1 MLPLDGG
8 AEIALVKH
16 PANDLFQGLAPD
28 GENIL
33 FSSDRDGSTGLYLT
47 RIENGLPSGDPHLLK
62 SDIGQIEALGFKPS
76 GAFYYTT
83 QKELSDVYMAKL
95 DASGYAH
102 TPLEKMET
110 RFQGNN
116 RLPVYS
122 PDGTYLAYISVM
134 QPSIVNFNRGGGNM
148 LVIRSLEAKQEQ
160 RIIPELHQI
169 GYPCWSPDSKHIMVV
184 DFTENNTM
192 GLHQIDIQSG
202 QVKTIISP
210 DEGLSLFG
218 KHEYSPDGA
227 TLYYGKMDMETRVR
241 KVMSR
246 DLESGAEKTLYE
258 SKKFLQITLS
268 PDGLWLAV
276 NSRDLDLSTP
286 RAAMLL
292 LPTSG
297 GEVKDL
303 ITSKEGEGFYIG
315 FHGFCT
321 WTIDGKYILF
331 GRIVGPAG
339 NIICR
344 VPASGGEIEKIGV
357 AINNISNLKELT
369 EKRIQEEQKNLALT
383 LSDHF
388 EEEIT
393 DLAEKF
399 SDYWDRHN
407 IGQADG
413 MMLMDTFVLI
423 EQVFLLDDYGN
434 FIWPWFIDGFE
445 NRNIR
450 KSPARFH
457 TNFDQGERAEFIEK
471 DFSKAN
477 SKYLSALR
485 ASTNNLDS
493 VQSLNA
499 LARLSVK
506 KEDGKQAFIYYSSII
521 SKFPGICDSHGF
533 PYVYYAMPQLIRIS
547 NTKNRDQILQEMQSC
562 LVGMEDGRIPLNQ
575 SSLNILKQVND
586 WIDVESNSNTL
597 INKLK
602 ESIQKIRYRLSFID
616 RNKEVIREYLRTDN
630 KNIFPR
636 INIEYHALNG
646 PKPNGGE
653 LVLINDN
660 DEYAR
665 GFSILIE
672 QLWAKSTIGNL
683 ISGTEFEYELEL
695 GQIGNRTNASESPH
709 ATFFEISTYFPGY
722 YVLIKLQE
730 ESLIDEFVKRRSW
743 IYGIALTMLLGGMV
757 LGILLILRDISRE
770 AHLAQLRA
778 DFISNVTH
786 ELKTPL
792 TSIQLFT
799 ESIALKRIKTAAQKK
814 EYLQIILKE
823 TESLKRMI
831 NNILDSSREGRGKR
845 EYHFKEVNI
854 SAQVNT
860 AIEDLEYWLTEKKF
874 TLHKEIDE
882 HIVAKADPV
891 ALKQAIINL
900 LNNAIKFSVDR
911 KEIVVSLKR
920 AQENI
925 LIQVEDKGIGIPDDQ
940 KDLIFQAFYRVGQK
954 NSEDISGTGL
964 GLSVVKEIVEAHQG
978 TVSVESRVNEGST
991 FTIILNASQENLE

>member
-1 MLPLDGG
+1 MARKKKPVLRLT
-8 AEIALVKH
+8 IFFISVVLV
-16 PANDLFQGLAPD
+16 
-28 GENIL
+28 
-33 FSSDRDGSTGLYLT
+33 SGS
-47 RIENGLPSGDPHLLK
+47 I
-62 SDIGQIEALGFKPS
+62 
-76 GAFYYTT
+76 
-83 QKELSDVYMAKL
+83 
-95 DASGYAH
+95 
-102 TPLEKMET
+102 
-110 RFQGNN
+110 
-116 RLPVYS
+116 
-122 PDGTYLAYISVM
+122 LAY
-134 QPSIVNFNRGGGNM
+134 
-148 LVIRSLEAKQEQ
+148 
-160 RIIPELHQI
+160 
-169 GYPCWSPDSKHIMVV
+169 
-184 DFTENNTM
+184 
-192 GLHQIDIQSG
+192 
-202 QVKTIISP
+202 
-210 DEGLSLFG
+210 LS
-218 KHEYSPDGA
+218 
-227 TLYYGKMDMETRVR
+227 
-241 KVMSR
+241 
-246 DLESGAEKTLYE
+246 
-258 SKKFLQITLS
+258 
-268 PDGLWLAV
+268 
-276 NSRDLDLSTP
+276 
-286 RAAMLL
+286 
-292 LPTSG
+292 
-297 GEVKDL
+297 
-303 ITSKEGEGFYIG
+303 
-315 FHGFCT
+315 
-321 WTIDGKYILF
+321 
-331 GRIVGPAG
+331 
-339 NIICR
+339 
-344 VPASGGEIEKIGV
+344 
-357 AINNISNLKELT
+357 INNISNLKELT

-521 SKFPGICDSHGF
+521 SEFPGICDPHGF

>member
-1 MLPLDGG
+1 MARKKKPVLRLT
-8 AEIALVKH
+8 IFFISVVLV
-16 PANDLFQGLAPD
+16 
-28 GENIL
+28 
-33 FSSDRDGSTGLYLT
+33 SGS
-47 RIENGLPSGDPHLLK
+47 I
-62 SDIGQIEALGFKPS
+62 
-76 GAFYYTT
+76 
-83 QKELSDVYMAKL
+83 
-95 DASGYAH
+95 
-102 TPLEKMET
+102 
-110 RFQGNN
+110 
-116 RLPVYS
+116 
-122 PDGTYLAYISVM
+122 LAY
-134 QPSIVNFNRGGGNM
+134 
-148 LVIRSLEAKQEQ
+148 
-160 RIIPELHQI
+160 
-169 GYPCWSPDSKHIMVV
+169 
-184 DFTENNTM
+184 
-192 GLHQIDIQSG
+192 
-202 QVKTIISP
+202 
-210 DEGLSLFG
+210 LS
-218 KHEYSPDGA
+218 
-227 TLYYGKMDMETRVR
+227 
-241 KVMSR
+241 
-246 DLESGAEKTLYE
+246 
-258 SKKFLQITLS
+258 
-268 PDGLWLAV
+268 
-276 NSRDLDLSTP
+276 
-286 RAAMLL
+286 
-292 LPTSG
+292 
-297 GEVKDL
+297 
-303 ITSKEGEGFYIG
+303 
-315 FHGFCT
+315 
-321 WTIDGKYILF
+321 
-331 GRIVGPAG
+331 
-339 NIICR
+339 
-344 VPASGGEIEKIGV
+344 
-357 AINNISNLKELT
+357 INNISNLKELT

-423 EQVFLLDDYGN
+423 EQVFLLGDYGN

-562 LVGMEDGRIPLNQ
+562 LVGMEDGKIPLNQ
-575 SSLNILKQVND
+575 SSLDILKQVND
-586 WIDVESNSNTL
+586 WIDVKSNSNTL
-597 INKLK
+597 INKHK

-630 KNIFPR
+630 KNIFPL

-646 PKPNGGE
+646 KNPNGGE

-665 GFSILIE
+665 GFSILME
-672 QLWAKSTIGNL
+672 SLWAKLSPGSL
-683 ISGTEFEYELEL
+683 ASGTEFEYELEL

-730 ESLIDEFVKRRSW
+730 ESLIDELVKRRSW
-743 IYGIALTMLLGGMV
+743 IYGIALTLLLGGMI

-770 AHLAQLRA
+770 EHLAQLRA
-778 DFISNVTH
+778 EFISNVTH

-799 ESIALKRIKTAAQKK
+799 ESIALNRIKSAVQKN

-831 NNILDSSREGRGKR
+831 NNILDFSKGEKGKLN
-845 EYHFKEVNI
+845 YHFKDVNVT
-854 SAQVNT
+854 ALVNE
-860 AIEDLEYWLTEKKF
+860 AIQDLEYWLVEKKF
-874 TLHKEIDE
+874 TLVKEIDDG
-882 HIVAKADPV
+882 VTATVDPG
-891 ALKQAIINL
+891 AIKQVIINL
-900 LNNAIKFSVDR
+900 LNNAIKFSRSR
-911 KEIVVSLKR
+911 KEILVSLKK
-920 AQENI
+920 EGEMI
-925 LIQVEDKGIGIPDDQ
+925 FIQVKDKGIGIPENQ
-940 KDLIFQAFYRVGQK
+940 KDLIFQPFYRVEQK
-954 NSEDISGTGL
+954 SAEEISGTGL
-964 GLSVVKEIVEAHQG
+964 GLSVVKDIVKAHHG
-978 TVSVESRVNEGST
+978 NIKVESQLKEGSS
-991 FTIILNASQENLE
+991 FTILFKSTQENSG